1 MGLFRLDILTKLLA
15 VATEISE
22 FSDPARLRKVGE
34 RICNLERVF
43 NVREGF
49 RCKDDPLP
57 KRVLKDPPLKG
68 PGDGQ
73 RINSPD
79 AFLDAFYDECGWTL
93 NGIPRPEKLQD
104 LGLDISTYKEA
115 PFEGTKPLSNPWL
128 RSLKFSSV
136 N

>member
-49 RCKDDPLP
+49 RRKDDPLP
-57 KRVLKDPPLKG
+57 KRVLKDPP
-68 PGDGQ
+68 
-73 RINSPD
+73 
-79 AFLDAFYDECGWTL
+79 
-93 NGIPRPEKLQD
+93 
-104 LGLDISTYKEA
+104 
-115 PFEGTKPLSNPWL
+115 
-128 RSLKFSSV
+128 
-136 N
+136 